1 MLRAK
6 HLFYGCHALFALM
19 LFSACSRN
27 LSGDM
32 LTNVAPE
39 TNLVTDTIIRFG
51 DDRLESEVSL
61 NWWSDDRDGF
71 VIGYEF
77 TFDETITT
85 ETVWQFTESQDSTF
99 ILAPPAGE
107 DSADF
112 VFQIRAIDN
121 LGLADPT
128 PSRLVIPVKNSPPT
142 VVFLPGLL
150 NPIKS
155 FPALKYFWQGSDPDG
170 ADNLLR
176 YEICIN
182 DTSLTPYQIDKTAT
196 SAIFEAID
204 PGVDAMICK
213 VYQNANTLPNA
224 ETLFGLEGNA
234 WNTLYIRAVDQSEA
248 KSNFVAADSVFVK
261 KVISSVLMV
270 NGYTT
275 VTNEAFYAEKLIN
288 SGITVFDTI
297 QIFESVAGNY
307 TQQSADNITQAKIFD
322 MFDLIIWFSN
332 QADNT
337 FSLAQKT
344 TGSFFNSGGKML
356 MSVYISSTFDPL
368 SNFLDFTPIASLVS
382 PEDTTLILNLDAQL
396 LPVDADW
403 PILQSSAIVG
413 TVKAINLQIGA
424 TPLYM
429 ADLTAKDNAT
439 LSLTPWTGVST
450 VMAKKYD
457 AAGLPNFIIAT
468 LELNKLD
475 GLGTVDELFQKVVID
490 EFGF

>member
-1 MLRAK
+1 MFRVK
-6 HLFYGCHALFALM
+6 HLFFGSYAIIAFMVFA
-19 LFSACSRN
+19 ACNRDI
-27 LSGDM
+27 SGDM
-32 LTNVAPE
+32 LANLAPE
-39 TNLVTDTIIRFG
+39 TSLVTDTIIRFG

-61 NWWSDDRDGF
+61 NWWSDDKDGF
-71 VIGYEF
+71 VVGYEF
-77 TFDETITT
+77 TFDAAITT
-85 ETVWQFTESQDSTF
+85 TTVWQFTELSDSIF

-121 LGLADPT
+121 LGLEDPT

-142 VVFLPGLL
+142 VAFLPGLL
-150 NPIKS
+150 NPVKS
-155 FPALKYFWQGSDPDG
+155 FPALKYYWNGSDPDG

-182 DTSLTPYQIDKTAT
+182 DTTQTPYQMDKTAS

-204 PGVDAMICK
+204 PGVEAMICK
-213 VYQNANTLPNA
+213 IYQNANTLPNA
-224 ETLFGLEGNA
+224 ETLAGLVGNT
-234 WNTLYIRAVDQSEA
+234 WNTIFIRAVDQSEA

-261 KVISSVLMV
+261 QVSSTVLMV
-270 NGYTT
+270 NGYSTT
-275 VTNEAFYAEKLIN
+275 TNEAFYAEKLIN
-288 SGITVFDTI
+288 SGISVFDTI
-297 QIFESVAGNY
+297 QIFESIAGNY
-307 TQQSADNITQAKIFD
+307 TQQSADNITQTKIFD

-337 FSLAQKT
+337 FSLAQKS
-344 TGSFFNSGGKML
+344 TGSFFNTGGKML

-396 LPVDADW
+396 LPEAPDW
-403 PILQSSAIVG
+403 PILQSSTIVG
-413 TVKAINLQIGA
+413 TVKPINLQIGA

-429 ADLTAKDNAT
+429 ADLTAKDNIT

-457 AAGLPNFIIAT
+457 ATGNPNFIIAT

-475 GLGTVDELFQKVVID
+475 GIGTVDELFQKVLID